1 MFEKLVFTDENG
13 EKAEFFVLEQTKVNG
28 INYLLVSDSEDE
40 DDEEAVALIIKDISK
55 DTDTE
60 AVYEIV
66 DNDDELEGLSKIFN
80 ELLDDI
86 DVE

>member
-13 EKAEFFVLEQTKVNG
+13 EEAEFFVLEQTRVNS
-28 INYLLVSDSEDE
+28 INYLLVSDLAEE
-40 DDEEAVALIIKDISK
+40 DEEATALIIKDISK

-60 AVYEIV
+60 AIYEIV
-66 DNDDELEGLSKIFN
+66 EDDNELEGVSKIFN
-80 ELLDDI
+80 ELLEDI

>member
-1 MFEKLVFTDENG
+1 MFEKLTFTDENG
-13 EKAEFFVLEQTKVNG
+13 EEAEFFVLEPTRVNG
-28 INYLLVSDSEDE
+28 INYLLVSDSSDDDE
-40 DDEEAVALIIKDISK
+40 DLALIVKDISI

-60 AVYEIV
+60 AIYEIV
-66 DNDDELEGLSKIFN
+66 EDDDELESVSKIFN

>member
-1 MFEKLVFTDENG
+1 MFEKVVFTDENG
-13 EKAEFFVLEQTKVNG
+13 EAAEFFVLEQTRVNG
-28 INYLLVSDSEDE
+28 INYLLVSDSVEE
-40 DDEEAVALIIKDISK
+40 DEEANALIIKDISK

-66 DNDDELEGLSKIFN
+66 EDDNELEALSGIFN
-80 ELLDDI
+80 ELLEDI

>member
-66 DNDDELEGLSKIFN
+66 DNDDELERLSKIFN